1 MDKVL
6 VQWTVGR
13 LRGTTSLVKRSAIKE
28 GTVVPGEEVK
38 FAWGKSKKSYNA
50 EVLNVSSDTSVS
62 ATHKGSSRSEEKRFS
77 LELVAAVPRMS
88 AEIWWSQESSQAAG
102 CRDQQQMTQ
111 LSTILEKLDCLAN
124 AVSGVEARLL
134 HPGFEWKV
142 GGPARCHSNVCAT
155 TTATTISYPTTSSI
169 SC

>member
-1 MDKVL
+1 MPFTIKPFFGTAMDKVL

-88 AEIWWSQESSQAAG
+88 AEI
-102 CRDQQQMTQ
+102 
-111 LSTILEKLDCLAN
+111 
-124 AVSGVEARLL
+124 
-134 HPGFEWKV
+134 
-142 GGPARCHSNVCAT
+142 
-155 TTATTISYPTTSSI
+155 
-169 SC
+169 